1 MKKLQ
6 LTLAL
11 VIGLLMMIPAQ
22 SIAQKTTLAKSEKML
37 MHLEQP
43 EDPYMPNEWKNHK
56 TGPAYHVRN
65 SIFFSTQ
72 VNVDE
77 DGENIFGDAANEPSI
92 GIDPVNPLRMVI
104 GWRQFDN
111 VSSNFRQAG
120 YAYTEDG
127 GETWIF
133 PGSINPGVFRSD
145 PVLDTDSTGRFYYNS
160 LTVDNQSNYTCDVF
174 RNQEGSFV
182 WDEGTDAQGGDKQW
196 MVIDRTGSAG
206 DGNVYSFWTN
216 FYSICYPGNFTR
228 SVDGGASYEDCVPVE
243 SEPYWGTLAVGSA
256 GELYIVGA
264 GQFGGLTFVKSTGA
278 VNPKYPVSWD
288 FSVQVDIGGELSGWT
303 DINPAGLL
311 GQAYIAVDNSGG
323 PGEGYIYVLASVDPV
338 SGPDPANVMFA
349 RSTDGG
355 LSWDAPVKIN
365 DDATNNK
372 YQWFGTMSVAPN
384 GRIDAI
390 WLDNRDASSG
400 SFLSSLYYAYSMD
413 QGETWSV
420 NERLSDGFDPHV
432 GWPNQEK
439 MGDYFHMVSDNE
451 SAHLAWCGTFNS
463 EQDVYYGRITPLITA
478 IPNLPEVADLMNISC
493 SPNPFSGTTSVRYFV
508 PVEAKVNITLF
519 DVYGKAVKTIV
530 DEQKL
535 PGNYSVQITSD
546 QIAKGTFLCRLS
558 IGENR
563 RTTRIIHF

>member
-6 LTLAL
+6 
-11 VIGLLMMIPAQ
+11 
-22 SIAQKTTLAKSEKML
+22 TTLVLITGLVLIWAMPSVAQNQRITKNEKML
-37 MHLEQP
+37 MHQEKQ
-43 EDPYMPNEWKNHK
+43 EDAYLHNKWHNQK
-56 TGPAYHVRN
+56 TGPAYKVR
-65 SIFFSTQ
+65 SSTFFSTQ

-77 DGENIFGDAANEPSI
+77 DGENIYGDAANEPSI

-120 YAYTEDG
+120 YGYTEDG
-127 GETWIF
+127 GETWTF

-145 PVLDTDSTGRFYYNS
+145 PVIDTDSEGTFYYNS
-160 LTVDNQSNYTCDVF
+160 LTVDNQSNYTCDVY
-174 RNQEGSFV
+174 RNQEGGFV

-196 MVIDRTGSAG
+196 MVVDRSGSAG
-206 DGNVYSFWTN
+206 DGHIYSFWTN
-216 FYSICYPGNFTR
+216 YYSICYPGNFTR

-243 SEPYWGTLAVGSA
+243 SDPYWGTLAVGSA
-256 GELYIVGA
+256 GELYIAGA

-278 VNPKYPVSWD
+278 VNPLYPVSWD
-288 FSVQVDIGGELSGWT
+288 FSVQVDIGGDLSGWT

-311 GQAYIAVDNSGG
+311 GQAYIAVDNSDG
-323 PGEGYIYVLASVDPV
+323 PGQGNIYVLASVDPV

-355 LSWDAPVKIN
+355 LSWDSPVRVN
-365 DDATNNK
+365 DDAGNNK

-384 GRIDAI
+384 GRIDAV
-390 WLDNRDASSG
+390 WLDNRDAVSG
-400 SFLSSLYYAYSMD
+400 SYLSSLYYSYSLD

-420 NERLSDGFDPHV
+420 NERLSEDFNPHV

-451 SAHLAWCGTFNS
+451 SAHLAWCGTFND

-478 IPNLPEVADLMNISC
+478 IPDLPEIADLMNISC
-493 SPNPFSGTTSVRYFV
+493 SPNPFSDNTSIRYLV
-508 PVEAKVNITLF
+508 PVATHVNITLF
-519 DVYGKAVKTIV
+519 DVYGKVVKTLV
-530 DEQKL
+530 DELKQ
-535 PGNYSVQITSD
+535 PGNYSVQLTSS
-546 QIAKGTFLCRLS
+546 QISNGTFLCRMS
-558 IGENR
+558 CGENL
-563 RTTRIIHF
+563 RTLRIIHF